1 MVSSTQTIQ
10 ENDGSVMVC
19 VDSGIQGSVDLE
31 LQATLSSRMGKASK

>member
-19 VDSGIQGSVDLE
+19 VDSGIQGSVDLQ